1 MPLARRLALAIIGF
15 PFLFAALVIVQGLL
29 QPEYSHVSMPISA
42 LAAFPYGRIQVA
54 NFLVAGTFLT
64 LFAVAQHRG
73 VRPTPRGVLG
83 PAFQFV
89 GGLGVVGAG
98 LFSWRMVDGVPT
110 RTPSHVVAAATAFGF
125 TGLGIIVISR
135 RLAEDPDWSLLA
147 SYTRATGLA
156 VLAVFVIF
164 TFLAADG
171 APLQPWVGLVQR
183 IMCVLWFTWLVLMA
197 LRFRR
202 LSKVPFVS
210 SRGMNSVN
218 QGSCQRA
225 RLLRIRRRFG
235 VSQRLVGSCSRRAPA
250 LEPEDHS
257 RLLVR

>member
-1 MPLARRLALAIIGF
+1 MRSHRAVSCAARDAVAIIEVAFASKPPKTSVLSCRMASARRLALAGIVF

-42 LAAFPYGRIQVA
+42 LAAFPYGWIQVA
-54 NFLVAGTFLT
+54 NFLVAGILLT

-73 VRPTPRGVLG
+73 VRSTPRGVLG

-110 RTPSHVVAAATAFGF
+110 RTPSHVVAAATAFAF
-125 TGLGIIVISR
+125 TGLGIIVTSR
-135 RLAEDPDWSLLA
+135 RLAEDPDWSPLA
-147 SYTRATGLA
+147 SYTRATGFA

-171 APLQPWVGLVQR
+171 APLQRWVGLVQR
-183 IMCVLWFTWLVLMA
+183 IMCVIWFTWLVLMA
-197 LRFRR
+197 LRLRR
-202 LSKVPFVS
+202 LGSMVPFVS
-210 SRGMNSVN
+210 S
-218 QGSCQRA
+218 
-225 RLLRIRRRFG
+225 
-235 VSQRLVGSCSRRAPA
+235 
-250 LEPEDHS
+250 
-257 RLLVR
+257 